1 MNASSCGRVRAGGGW
16 PQVLSVSRLQVRI
29 YLHHYIY
36 ISTYLY
42 LLPRWVHC
50 VCRGSYCNAATA
62 AQRCGYTL
70 VVYLLLFA
78 VIIYY
83 CFFLNHLYEQYFPAP
98 P

>member
-1 MNASSCGRVRAGGGW
+1 M
-16 PQVLSVSRLQVRI
+16 Q
-29 YLHHYIY
+29 
-36 ISTYLY
+36 
-42 LLPRWVHC
+42 C

-70 VVYLLLFA
+70 VVYLLLLA